1 MFVRFVKV
9 IDGIC
14 LIISALVLIPL
25 HPDDANIV
33 FYYIVPY
40 LVFKAA
46 LYIILDISF
55 LPWRY

>member
-9 IDGIC
+9 IDGFILLFC
-14 LIISALVLIPL
+14 VDQILHMKDADPTIIFLFVT
-25 HPDDANIV
+25 
-33 FYYIVPY
+33 PY

-46 LYIILDISF
+46 LYITLDISF